1 MQESVVDCGSIFGTS
16 YMKEGS
22 ISRSVMTSKV
32 GISQG
37 SVISPVLCNLHTH
50 GSMKEVLKSFRI
62 C

>member
-1 MQESVVDCGSIFGTS
+1 
-16 YMKEGS
+16 MKEGS

-37 SVISPVLCNLHTH
+37 SVISPVLCNLYTH